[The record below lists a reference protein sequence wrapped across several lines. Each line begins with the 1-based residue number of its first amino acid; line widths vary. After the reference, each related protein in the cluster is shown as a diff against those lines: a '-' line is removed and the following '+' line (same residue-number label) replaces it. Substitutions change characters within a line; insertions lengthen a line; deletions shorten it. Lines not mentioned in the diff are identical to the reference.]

1 LSPCRTGSIPPEN
14 LSEVQALRIE
24 DVRIKLD
31 LNEVSSIPVV
41 TVTGEIDVCTAPE
54 FKSVVNKAI
63 FTGAQNLIVDLT
75 DVSYMDSSGF
85 GTLLGAT
92 KRIKPRGG
100 SVNLVGCSE
109 AIERMLKIT
118 RLDTIFGMFPRVD
131 DAVQGIRAT

>member
-1 LSPCRTGSIPPEN
+1 MR
-14 LSEVQALRIE
+14 VE

-31 LNEVSSIPVV
+31 LEEISDIPVV
-41 TVTGEIDVCTAPE
+41 KVTGEIDVSTAPE
-54 FKSVVNKAI
+54 FKSVINKAVI
-63 FTGAQNLIVDLT
+63 ACATDLIVDLT

-92 KRIKPRGG
+92 KRIRPRGG
-100 SVNLVGCSE
+100 TVTLVGCNP

-131 DAVQGIRAT
+131 DAVQSIQAD

>member
-1 LSPCRTGSIPPEN
+1 M
-14 LSEVQALRIE
+14 RIE

-41 TVTGEIDVCTAPE
+41 TVMGEIDVCTAPE
-54 FKSVVNKAI
+54 FKSAVNKAI
-63 FTGAQNLIVDLT
+63 FSGAQNLIVDLT

-131 DAVQGIRAT
+131 DAVEGIRSE